1 MREYPE
7 VLADMHRVCV
17 SANFKAAAPEVVV
30 TLRRVHRAIES
41 ALTLYAPEGM
51 IDTLP
56 SNLQDP
62 ITGLRQLFELTV
74 ELRKY
79 AVPQAIT
86 IYLLARDALRG
97 TERLFETKE
106 NP

>member
-17 SANFKAAAPEVVV
+17 SANLKAVTPEVAV

-51 IDTLP
+51 TDTLP
-56 SNLQDP
+56 AHLQDP
-62 ITGLRQLFELTV
+62 IAGLRQLFDLTV

-79 AVPQAIT
+79 ATPPAIT

-97 TERLFETKE
+97 TEHLFSTQGH
-106 NP
+106 P